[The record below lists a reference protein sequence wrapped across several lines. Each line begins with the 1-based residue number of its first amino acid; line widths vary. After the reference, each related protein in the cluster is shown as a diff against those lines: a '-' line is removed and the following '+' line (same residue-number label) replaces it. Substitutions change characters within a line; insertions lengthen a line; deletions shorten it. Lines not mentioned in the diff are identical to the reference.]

1 MKLGIKGP
9 RPLPFFGNSIR
20 NLFDVSQ
27 HLIFWYKIYD
37 RIEMLVPMLTF
48 YLKKNIYIYIRD
60 WNSSKVC
67 TSLNVETI
75 NLKIT
80 CTELSMFLCLI
91 LAKHSSKT
99 SCGMVQ
105 EVRQGVWVCDF
116 LFILNDCINN
126 HHAAERERKCKY
138 IRWYSTPYSSCS
150 ASQS

>member
-1 MKLGIKGP
+1 MYVY
-9 RPLPFFGNSIR
+9 F
-20 NLFDVSQ
+20 
-27 HLIFWYKIYD
+27 
-37 RIEMLVPMLTF
+37 
-48 YLKKNIYIYIRD
+48 RD

-126 HHAAERERKCKY
+126 HHAAERERKCN
-138 IRWYSTPYSSCS
+138 IR
-150 ASQS
+150 

>member
-1 MKLGIKGP
+1 
-9 RPLPFFGNSIR
+9 
-20 NLFDVSQ
+20 
-27 HLIFWYKIYD
+27 
-37 RIEMLVPMLTF
+37 MLVPMLTF

-91 LAKHSSKT
+91 LAEHSSKT

-126 HHAAERERKCKY
+126 HHAAERERERKCN
-138 IRWYSTPYSSCS
+138 IRWYSTPYSSGS
-150 ASQS
+150 VSQS